1 MKRLRVATLG
11 ITLTLLTSAGC
22 GADSSPHG
30 AEALKTACD
39 GIIDSSA
46 INEARTSSDFDD
58 LHVSAKSTSHASAAK
73 ALLDEDHAAY
83 ACRISRSNSPELR
96 SDALYIKFTPGLKS
110 LFPEDQEQS
119 YSSYRAYKLGNGMQA
134 TMEAGSADVYYPCQT
149 KNRDSSFSV
158 TGSFFSTLDLSP
170 ETRFRTLFRSSEK
183 MSELLKCE
191 NDIKFPD
198 PATMKYLPLQKD

>member
-46 INEARTSSDFDD
+46 IDEARTSSDFND
-58 LHVSAKSTSHASAAK
+58 LHVAAKSTSHASAAK
-73 ALLDEDHAAY
+73 TLRDEDHAAY
-83 ACRISRSNSPELR
+83 ACRISRSDSPESR
-96 SDALYIKFTPGLKS
+96 SDALYIKFMPGLKS

-119 YSSYRAYKLGNGMQA
+119 YSSYRAYKLGNGIQA
-134 TMEAGSADVYYPCQT
+134 TMEAGSADVYYPCKT
-149 KNRDSSFSV
+149 EDRDSSFSV
-158 TGSFFSTLDLSP
+158 TGSFYSTLDLRP

-183 MSELLKCE
+183 MSKLLKCE